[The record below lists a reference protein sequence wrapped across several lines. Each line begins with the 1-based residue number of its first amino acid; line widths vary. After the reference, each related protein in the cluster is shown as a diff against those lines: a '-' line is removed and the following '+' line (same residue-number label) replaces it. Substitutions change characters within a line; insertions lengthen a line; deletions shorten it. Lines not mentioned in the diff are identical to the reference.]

1 MASRMMTYPKTRT
14 RLSTWPPSSMEW
26 NRAGSPSATMHTP
39 TIWTIVTTRNTQS
52 SVSKAEAN
60 QEKLIQA
67 QMIAKTPMEKAMSP
81 VHV

>member
-1 MASRMMTYPKTRT
+1 MQ
-14 RLSTWPPSSMEW
+14 
-26 NRAGSPSATMHTP
+26 TP

-67 QMIAKTPMEKAMSP
+67 QMIAKTPMAKAMRP
-81 VHV
+81 VQV

>member
-1 MASRMMTYPKTRT
+1 
-14 RLSTWPPSSMEW
+14 MEW
-26 NRAGSPSATMHTP
+26 KRLGSPRAAMHTP

-52 SVSKAEAN
+52 SVSKADAN

-67 QMIAKTPMEKAMSP
+67 QMMAKTPMANAMRP

>member
-1 MASRMMTYPKTRT
+1 MASRMMTYPMTST

-26 NRAGSPSATMHTP
+26 KRAGSPSAAMQTP

-67 QMIAKTPMEKAMSP
+67 QMIAKTPMAKAMRP
-81 VHV
+81 VQV